1 MEPKKIKPVSVPV
14 VCPSVCH
21 EGFPGGASGKESTC
35 PNRRHG
41 FDPWVGKIPWRRKRQ
56 PTQFSC
62 LENLMDRGAWRV
74 IVHGVT
80 QSRTGLKQLSLH
92 VPFEVILFF
101 SVLVTRKRRLHGVK
115 YLDLEQHDGAEIHTW
130 GRVALMLCCL
140 AMGGKGGVATLLWI
154 CKPKAETH
162 CRPHPQHWAVSWV
175 GSMQTPNTTMGSH
188 LKTVSLIEQPP
199 WFPKFNQAW
208 NSFLLL
214 KNPMSPSLFFMA
226 MLCSMREPSSPTR
239 DRTHVHCIGSMEL

>member
-1 MEPKKIKPVSVPV
+1 
-14 VCPSVCH
+14 
-21 EGFPGGASGKESTC
+21 
-35 PNRRHG
+35 
-41 FDPWVGKIPWRRKRQ
+41 
-56 PTQFSC
+56 
-62 LENLMDRGAWRV
+62 MDRGAWRV

-101 SVLVTRKRRLHGVK
+101 LVLVTRKRRLHGVK

-140 AMGGKGGVATLLWI
+140 ALGGKGRVATLLWI

-162 CRPHPQHWAVSWV
+162 CQPHPQHWAVSWV

-239 DRTHVHCIGSMEL
+239 DRTHVPCIGSMEL